1 MLSMYHIFRW
11 RKKKAE
17 ADAMRCVSG
26 DIMARPPEPS
36 GPGAST
42 NALRYATDLG
52 LLLHD
57 LHFFSDALRVYPA
70 PLLPKRQRP
79 FRFGCE
85 LAQVHDSG

>member
-36 GPGAST
+36 GPGGEYECSEVC
-42 NALRYATDLG
+42 NSSRALA
-52 LLLHD
+52 
-57 LHFFSDALRVYPA
+57 A
-70 PLLPKRQRP
+70 
-79 FRFGCE
+79 
-85 LAQVHDSG
+85 